1 MTDSTRIV
9 AYRQQETLYPERVP
23 STAQALALVAAVL
36 SAAATIF
43 IRQGLRDSDPYAGF
57 WVNVV
62 VGTVGFWA
70 AALITGEARHL
81 SGAGLALFAL
91 AGLVGTVGGRLLRF
105 FAIEK
110 VGASVA
116 AALINLYPLISSLL
130 AVVLLGEH
138 VTTALLVGTL
148 VITLG
153 TVLLSASGKTSGF
166 RPRHLTLPLLSATCF
181 GVVAILRKL
190 GLAHMG
196 ATMGAAVNTTT
207 ALVAFAT
214 FAIASGQPEAL
225 RCRGRSLGYFV
236 AAGVGENVAVFLNIV
251 ALGVGAVSVVAPLY
265 ATAPLFVLLLAPL
278 LLRRVERLSAR
289 VVVGTVLIVAGVCA
303 ITALSGR

>member
-9 AYRQQETLYPERVP
+9 PHRQQETLYPERVP
-23 STAQALALVAAVL
+23 STAQALALIAAVL

-43 IRQGLRDSDPYAGF
+43 IRQGLRSSDPYAGF

-62 VGTVGFWA
+62 VGTVGFWTA
-70 AALITGEARHL
+70 AVLTGQIGHL
-81 SGAGLALFAL
+81 TGAGLALFGL

-130 AVVLLGEH
+130 AVVLLGER
-138 VTTALLVGTL
+138 VTTALLLGTL
-148 VITLG
+148 VIVLG
-153 TVLLSASGKTSGF
+153 TVLLSASGRTSGF
-166 RPRHLTLPLLSATCF
+166 RPWHLTIPLLSATCF

-196 ATMGAAVNTTT
+196 AIMGAAVNTTT
-207 ALVAFAT
+207 AFVAFAT
-214 FAIASGQPEAL
+214 FAVASGQPGVL

-278 LLRRVERLSAR
+278 LLRSVERLSAR
-289 VVVGTVLIVAGVCA
+289 VVVGTVLIVLGVCL